1 MAAGSA
7 AVARRAARSPRCSTA
22 ARDGIV
28 LRGKAEPGDK
38 TMIDAWTPAVDAADA
53 AATNGSDA
61 AAVLAAASDAA
72 RAGAEATEPLVARK
86 GRASYLGE
94 RSAGHRDPAPS
105 RRRCS
110 CRPRPMRR
118 PRPRGREVATPG
130 KVGIVFVSHSARI
143 AEGLVDLA
151 RQMAPSAA
159 LVAAGGT
166 DDGRIGTSF
175 DLVSA
180 GIGEA
185 DAGEGVAVLC
195 DLGSA
200 ILTAETALDFLDD
213 DVRARVRIVDAP
225 LVEGGVAAA
234 VSAEAG
240 DDLEQVVAAA
250 ESARGGA
257 PGATGPDSGAGAS
270 GAGERAAAAS
280 AHSRSVTLVNADGLH
295 ARPAAE
301 LVKLASTFPQKVT
314 VNGTDAKSLL
324 AIMSLGLTKG
334 ATVEIAS
341 EDPEGRAAVDAIAA
355 LAESGF
361 GEA

>member
-1 MAAGSA
+1 VAA
-7 AVARRAARSPRCSTA
+7 
-22 ARDGIV
+22 
-28 LRGKAEPGDK
+28 PG
-38 TMIDAWTPAVDAADA
+38 
-53 AATNGSDA
+53 
-61 AAVLAAASDAA
+61 
-72 RAGAEATEPLVARK
+72 R
-86 GRASYLGE
+86 
-94 RSAGHRDPAPS
+94 
-105 RRRCS
+105 
-110 CRPRPMRR
+110 
-118 PRPRGREVATPG
+118 
-130 KVGIVFVSHSARI
+130 VGVVFVSHSARI

-175 DLVSA
+175 DLVTT
-180 GIGEA
+180 GIAEA
-185 DAGEGVAVLC
+185 DTGAGVVVLC

-213 DVRARVRIVDAP
+213 EARDRVRIVDAP

-234 VSAEAG
+234 VAAEAG
-240 DDLEQVVAAA
+240 EDLEHVVAAA
-250 ESARGGA
+250 EWARGAGGVAEASAAVDAA
-257 PGATGPDSGAGAS
+257 PGT
-270 GAGERAAAAS
+270 
-280 AHSRSVTLVNADGLH
+280 HSRLVTLVNADGLH

-341 EDPEGRAAVDAIAA
+341 EDPEAGAAVDAIAA

-361 GEA
+361 GEH